1 MKKTFLKI
9 YNIIGLA
16 EQRRI
21 LILFILML
29 IGMLLETLGIGLVIP
44 AIALMMQDDLVGNY
58 PVILPILNMMGNPE
72 QKEIIVIAMLGL
84 VVIYLIKNLFLAFL
98 AWKQTF
104 FAFEVQAYISQRLF
118 LNYLRQ
124 PYTFH
129 LQRNSAELI
138 RNVTG
143 EVSLF
148 TSVLSGTMMLCSE
161 ILVLIGIAVLL
172 LIVEPLGALIALMV
186 LGGSAWGFHRITRKR
201 ISTWGVERQ
210 HHDGLRI
217 QHLQQGLGG
226 VKVVKLLGRESDFLL
241 QFDTHNINSARV
253 GKLQV
258 TLQQFP
264 RLIFELLAVAGM
276 AILVLTMLM
285 QGYDMSSIIPTL
297 GLFAVATFRL
307 MPSVNRVLYSVQ
319 VLRYSLPVVNTLY
332 EEINLPS
339 LEIKNNNSTEQF
351 YSELNLSNVTY
362 HYPESKV
369 PALDDISINIHKGEF
384 VGIIGTSGSGKSTLV
399 DIILGLLTP
408 SYGLVEVNGHDI
420 QLGLRQWQNQ
430 IGYVPQSIYLTD
442 DTLRRNVAFG
452 LPDEEIDD
460 IAVKRAI
467 NTSQLDEFV
476 AELPD
481 GIESNVGEGGIR
493 LSGGQRQRIGIAR
506 ALYHDPAILVLD
518 EATSALDGETEQGVM
533 EAITALHGN
542 KTIIVIAHRLS
553 TINSCDRLFQLEH
566 GKIINQ
572 GRPEE
577 ILRSHEIDF
586 SA

>member
-21 LILFILML
+21 FILFILM
-29 IGMLLETLGIGLVIP
+29 IVGMLLETLGIGLVIP
-44 AIALMMQDDLVGNY
+44 AIALMMQDDLVDNY
-58 PVILPILNMMGNPE
+58 PAILPIFNMMGNPE
-72 QKEIIVIAMLGL
+72 QKELIVIAMLGL

-98 AWKQTF
+98 AWKQTY
-104 FAFEVQAYISQRLF
+104 FAFEVQANISQRLF

-143 EVSLF
+143 EVGIF
-148 TSVLSGTMMLCSE
+148 TAVLTSTMMLCTE
-161 ILVLIGIAVLL
+161 VLVLIGVSVLL
-172 LIVEPLGALIALMV
+172 FIVEPLGALIAMIV
-186 LGGSAWGFHRITRKR
+186 LGGSAWGFHRITRER

-210 HHDGLRI
+210 LHDGLRI

-226 VKVVKLLGRESDFLL
+226 VKDVKLLGRESDFLL
-241 QFDTHNINSARV
+241 RFNTHNINSARV
-253 GKLQV
+253 GKLQG

-264 RLIFELLAVAGM
+264 KLIFEWLAVAGI

-307 MPSVNRVLYSVQ
+307 MPSVNRVLHSVQ
-319 VLRYSLPVVNTLY
+319 QLRYTLPVVSTLY

-369 PALDDISINIHKGEF
+369 PALDDISINIHKG
-384 VGIIGTSGSGKSTLV
+384 KSV
-399 DIILGLLTP
+399 
-408 SYGLVEVNGHDI
+408 V
-420 QLGLRQWQNQ
+420 
-430 IGYVPQSIYLTD
+430 
-442 DTLRRNVAFG
+442 
-452 LPDEEIDD
+452 
-460 IAVKRAI
+460 
-467 NTSQLDEFV
+467 
-476 AELPD
+476 
-481 GIESNVGEGGIR
+481 
-493 LSGGQRQRIGIAR
+493 
-506 ALYHDPAILVLD
+506 
-518 EATSALDGETEQGVM
+518 
-533 EAITALHGN
+533 
-542 KTIIVIAHRLS
+542 
-553 TINSCDRLFQLEH
+553 
-566 GKIINQ
+566 
-572 GRPEE
+572 
-577 ILRSHEIDF
+577 
-586 SA
+586 